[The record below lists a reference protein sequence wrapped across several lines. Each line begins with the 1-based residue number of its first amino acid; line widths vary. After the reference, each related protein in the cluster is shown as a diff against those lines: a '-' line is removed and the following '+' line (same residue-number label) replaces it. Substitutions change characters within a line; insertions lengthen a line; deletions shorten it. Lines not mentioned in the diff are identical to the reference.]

1 MSGPLDDPRLARGM
15 ADQMKLRRSALAG
28 GARPIGWKVGF
39 GAPAGLAKLKIAA
52 PIIGFLLDRNVVA
65 SGGTAA
71 ISRFAM
77 PVAEP
82 EIAVEIGT
90 DLPGG
95 GDEAA
100 AAAAIAALGPAIEL
114 ADFSPLDD
122 PEPILS
128 GNIFHRHV
136 IFGPRQPRPKGD
148 TTGLVS
154 TVLRDGTSVPAPED
168 VTANTGGLVS
178 IVRHVADTLA
188 ALGETLRAGDVIIA
202 GSITP
207 PLVLNKEDRLLA
219 HQLAP
224 IGEVTV
230 RFS

>member
-15 ADQMKLRRSALAG
+15 AAQMELRRGALRDGAG
-28 GARPIGWKVGF
+28 PIGWKVGF
-39 GAPAGLAKLKIAA
+39 GAPAGLAKLKITA
-52 PIIGFLLDRNVVA
+52 PIVGFLLDRNVLA
-65 SGGTAA
+65 SGATVPL
-71 ISRFAM
+71 SRFAM

-82 EIAVEIGT
+82 EVAVEMGA

-114 ADFSPLDD
+114 ADFSPTDD
-122 PEPILS
+122 AEAILS

-136 IFGPRQPRPKGD
+136 IFGPRLPRPRGD
-148 TTGLVS
+148 TAGLAS
-154 TVLRDGTSVPAPED
+154 TVLRDGTAVPAPDD
-168 VTANTGGLVS
+168 VTANTGSLARV
-178 IVRHVADTLA
+178 VRHVADTLA

-207 PLVLNKEDRLLA
+207 PLMLGPQDRLLE
-219 HQLAP
+219 HRLAP
-224 IGEVTV
+224 LGDVTV

>member
-1 MSGPLDDPRLARGM
+1 MSGPLDDPRLSRGM
-15 ADQMKLRRSALAG
+15 AAQMELRRSKLAE

-39 GAPAGLAKLKIAA
+39 GAPAGLAKLKISA
-52 PIIGFLLDRNVVA
+52 PIVGFLLDRNVLA

-114 ADFSPLDD
+114 ADFAPLDD

-128 GNIFHRHV
+128 GNIFQRHV
-136 IFGPRQPRPKGD
+136 IFGPRMPRPKGD
-148 TTGLVS
+148 TAGLVS
-154 TVLRDGTSVPAPED
+154 TVMRDGTEVPTPED
-168 VTANTGGLVS
+168 VMANTGPLVR

-207 PLVLNKEDRLLA
+207 PLMLSKEDRLLV
-219 HQLAP
+219 HRLAP

>member
-1 MSGPLDDPRLARGM
+1 MSRPLDDPRLARGM
-15 ADQMKLRRSALAG
+15 AAQMDLRRSKLAE

-52 PIIGFLLDRNVVA
+52 PIVGFLLDRNVVA
-65 SGGTAA
+65 SGGTVA
-71 ISRFAM
+71 ISGFAM

-136 IFGPRQPRPKGD
+136 IFGPRSARKHGD

-154 TVLRDGTSVPAPED
+154 TVLRDGTAVPAPAD
-168 VTANTGGLVS
+168 VTANTGDLVR

-188 ALGETLRAGDVIIA
+188 ALGETLRTGDVIIA

-207 PLVLNKEDRLLA
+207 PLMLTMEDRVLT
-219 HQLAP
+219 HRLAP

-230 RFS
+230 RLS

>member
-15 ADQMKLRRSALAG
+15 AAQMELRRGALRD

-39 GAPAGLAKLKIAA
+39 GAPAGLAKLKITA
-52 PIIGFLLDRNVVA
+52 PIVGFLLDRNVLA
-65 SGGTAA
+65 SGAA
-71 ISRFAM
+71 VPLARFGM

-82 EIAVEIGT
+82 EIAVEMGA

-114 ADFSPLDD
+114 ADFSPTDD
-122 PEPILS
+122 AEAILS

-136 IFGPRQPRPKGD
+136 IFGPRLPRPDGD
-148 TTGLVS
+148 TGGLVS
-154 TVLRDGTSVPAPED
+154 TVIRNGTAVPAPDD
-168 VTANTGGLVS
+168 VTANTGTLPQ

-188 ALGETLRAGDVIIA
+188 TLGETLKAGDLIIA

-207 PLVLNKEDRLLA
+207 PLMLGSQDRLLE
-219 HQLAP
+219 HRLAP
-224 IGEVTV
+224 LGDVSV